1 MCCIII
7 AETKQLMAKYAT
19 EPCREPER
27 PTTRVLKSMSVAAGR
42 LRLSLIV
49 KARIDMNQTMVAIGM
64 SIVVL
69 GVIIEFVAFAAMA
82 FYPVRRFLPLK
93 SPIQLQ
99 STGCAMFCLGVVTLF
114 LARLF

>member
-1 MCCIII
+1 M
-7 AETKQLMAKYAT
+7 
-19 EPCREPER
+19 
-27 PTTRVLKSMSVAAGR
+27 
-42 LRLSLIV
+42 LIV